1 MKRHMKGF
9 LDKVRRGY
17 KKRGEKFRF
26 IYRVEVGKR
35 GGVHAHILLNRITDA
50 DLLVRGGW
58 AHGGVDFT
66 LAYETGFR
74 RLAEYLVKPPLDG
87 EGEGGKTG
95 RYHPS
100 RNLVRPKPERKEYR
114 RRTLRKLI
122 AEGPKPTPGYYVVPD
137 SVVSGVNPYTGMSYL
152 HYEEVR
158 LARGRGGT
166 GKAIGRRESIGNE
179 KPKGNGGRE

>member
-58 AHGGVDFT
+58 ARG
-66 LAYETGFR
+66 L
-74 RLAEYLVKPPLDG
+74 
-87 EGEGGKTG
+87 
-95 RYHPS
+95 HPC
-100 RNLVRPKPERKEYR
+100 L
-114 RRTLRKLI
+114 
-122 AEGPKPTPGYYVVPD
+122 
-137 SVVSGVNPYTGMSYL
+137 
-152 HYEEVR
+152 
-158 LARGRGGT
+158 
-166 GKAIGRRESIGNE
+166 
-179 KPKGNGGRE
+179 